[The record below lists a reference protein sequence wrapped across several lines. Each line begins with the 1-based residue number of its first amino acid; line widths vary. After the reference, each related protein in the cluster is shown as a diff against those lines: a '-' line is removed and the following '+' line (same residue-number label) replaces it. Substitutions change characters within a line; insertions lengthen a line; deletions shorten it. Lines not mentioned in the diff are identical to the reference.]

1 MLQILLLLSTIV
13 LGADSFSIRG
23 RVIDART
30 SIGISDVNLYIP
42 KQKEGTATNA
52 DGSFYLIIESDKKSM
67 LLVSHIG
74 YSSKKISI
82 KENSEELIITLDEIF
97 FKAEDVVVTGTRTNK
112 LYKDVPIATEVI
124 TKKDIENSGS
134 INVKELLLTRSG
146 VNINPSVYGGSE
158 LNILGMDSRNIL
170 IMIDGQ
176 PITGKFYDR
185 VSLDHISIGNIDKI
199 EITKGPSS
207 SLYGSDAMAG
217 VINIITNSNI
227 DDNYLNLYLNYS
239 LPEEVANST
248 GLINGSK
255 RYKLGGPKHLGDLSI
270 SINTNIEQ
278 ISTDKLIKESD
289 IDNITKYSLSSLFQ
303 WKLNKYN
310 TIKFRNSLYQHYEN
324 GVSSLIDTKTTIKQN
339 NISLNHNLNIDKDW
353 IFSHIFQ
360 RQTYSRNYTEK
371 WNTGPY
377 VGTIETDGLADEYF
391 HEYECTL
398 NKKYNLNSLNL
409 GMETSYA
416 SYNNN
421 RIGVDR
427 QFIYANS
434 FFSQYDALINNY
446 YNVIIGLRLDKYSD
460 YNYVYSPRIG
470 FMYTHDKRWKF
481 RTSWG
486 KGFRTPSFM
495 ERFIDYD
502 HSDTFGYKVIGNND
516 LKAEESNGI
525 TAGVEYFHPT
535 VYQVSLMIYYT
546 EFVNHIAEYY
556 RGNQE
561 YSYHNI
567 NNTYKGLE
575 IRGKWKASNKLSATW
590 EINLID
596 NRYSNGSLIPNTQPI
611 SVSNRFSYQS
621 PKYPFGIST
630 NMKWTGPYK
639 PSSHDIETGTW
650 VKEVKDRS
658 GYIIFDISGNY
669 TFNNFTKI
677 KFGIKN
683 VSNYVNTKYGPFIGR
698 SFYIELSTQLNRKE

>member
-1 MLQILLLLSTIV
+1 
-13 LGADSFSIRG
+13 
-23 RVIDART
+23 
-30 SIGISDVNLYIP
+30 
-42 KQKEGTATNA
+42 
-52 DGSFYLIIESDKKSM
+52 
-67 LLVSHIG
+67 
-74 YSSKKISI
+74 
-82 KENSEELIITLDEIF
+82 
-97 FKAEDVVVTGTRTNK
+97 
-112 LYKDVPIATEVI
+112 
-124 TKKDIENSGS
+124 
-134 INVKELLLTRSG
+134 
-146 VNINPSVYGGSE
+146 
-158 LNILGMDSRNIL
+158 
-170 IMIDGQ
+170 
-176 PITGKFYDR
+176 
-185 VSLDHISIGNIDKI
+185 
-199 EITKGPSS
+199 
-207 SLYGSDAMAG
+207 
-217 VINIITNSNI
+217 
-227 DDNYLNLYLNYS
+227 
-239 LPEEVANST
+239 
-248 GLINGSK
+248 
-255 RYKLGGPKHLGDLSI
+255 
-270 SINTNIEQ
+270 
-278 ISTDKLIKESD
+278 
-289 IDNITKYSLSSLFQ
+289 
-303 WKLNKYN
+303 
-310 TIKFRNSLYQHYEN
+310 
-324 GVSSLIDTKTTIKQN
+324 
-339 NISLNHNLNIDKDW
+339 
-353 IFSHIFQ
+353 
-360 RQTYSRNYTEK
+360 
-371 WNTGPY
+371 
-377 VGTIETDGLADEYF
+377 
-391 HEYECTL
+391 
-398 NKKYNLNSLNL
+398 
-409 GMETSYA
+409 METSYA
-416 SYNNN
+416 SFNNN

-434 FFSQYDALINNY
+434 FFSQYDVLINNY

-470 FMYTHDKRWKF
+470 FMYTHSKRWKF

-486 KGFRTPSFM
+486 KGFRIPSFM

-567 NNTYKGLE
+567 NNTYTGLE

-630 NMKWTGPYK
+630 NMKWTGSYT

-650 VKEVKDRS
+650 VTGEKDRS

-677 KFGIKN
+677 IFGIKN
-683 VSNYVNTKYGPFIGR
+683 ASNYVNTKYGPFIGR